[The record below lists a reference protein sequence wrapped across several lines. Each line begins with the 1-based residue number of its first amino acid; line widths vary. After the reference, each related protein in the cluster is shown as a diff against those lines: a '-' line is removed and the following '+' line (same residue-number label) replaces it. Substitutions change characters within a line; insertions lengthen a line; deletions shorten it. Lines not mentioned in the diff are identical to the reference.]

1 MKGPC
6 KASLVRYYYD
16 QATQSCSPFLYGG
29 CKGNDNNFLNIQMD
43 GYEEHIKYFFATYL
57 TSSKNYNAFLSL
69 FGRFVTYFSH
79 TYNDG
84 VKCWSF

>member
-1 MKGPC
+1 
-6 KASLVRYYYD
+6 
-16 QATQSCSPFLYGG
+16 
-29 CKGNDNNFLNIQMD
+29 MD

-84 VKCWSF
+84 VKCWSFWSLCGRQEGLTFNFFHFTNLKW